1 MDSQHFATLE
11 RLRQTQRQDYLRGA
25 VSGSVQA
32 TDRLM
37 KELRDIYRSDSSKKG
52 YHQPIW
58 TLSRKQLSNFNI
70 HLHTGVYSVELVG
83 DCLYEW
89 NVRLLTVDPDSPL
102 HSDLQL
108 LKDKDGNDHILLNM
122 LFKVIE
128 IFDLLYRIAIVTRIF
143 TFANKIYGNLI

>member
-52 YHQPIW
+52 KFS
-58 TLSRKQLSNFNI
+58 SRIPTAL
-70 HLHTGVYSVELVG
+70 
-83 DCLYEW
+83 
-89 NVRLLTVDPDSPL
+89 DSL
-102 HSDLQL
+102 W
-108 LKDKDGNDHILLNM
+108 
-122 LFKVIE
+122 
-128 IFDLLYRIAIVTRIF
+128 IFHF
-143 TFANKIYGNLI
+143 

>member
-25 VSGSVQA
+25 ISGSVQA

-52 YHQPIW
+52 MPVLHLILLT
-58 TLSRKQLSNFNI
+58 TLLDVNSTYSFNSYYYTNMFI
-70 HLHTGVYSVELVG
+70 CFTGVYSVELVN
-83 DCLYEW
+83 DSLYEW

-108 LKDKDGNDHILLNM
+108 LKDKDGRDHILLN
-122 LFKVIE
+122 LVFKVPISQV
-128 IFDLLYRIAIVTRIF
+128 FVCFLVL
-143 TFANKIYGNLI
+143 IY